1 MNLNIWVSVE
11 ERNSAES
18 PKGNS
23 KGNSITAIGVM

>member
-23 KGNSITAIGVM
+23 ITAIGVM